1 VRTFTIIT
9 TDTNEKLR
17 ALHDRMPVG
26 LPRAAWPAWLGEQPA
41 EADDLLALLCP
52 YPSSDL
58 TAWPVARRVGRV
70 AEDDPG
76 LAERDP
82 AALAVAGL
90 DDPPPAALRPA

>member
-1 VRTFTIIT
+1 
-9 TDTNEKLR
+9 
-17 ALHDRMPVG
+17 M
-26 LPRAAWPAWLGEQPA
+26 WLGEDDTEPA
-41 EADDLLALLCP
+41 ELLALLRP
-52 YPSSDL
+52 FDGAAL
-58 TAWPVARRVGRV
+58 AAWPVPRRVGRV